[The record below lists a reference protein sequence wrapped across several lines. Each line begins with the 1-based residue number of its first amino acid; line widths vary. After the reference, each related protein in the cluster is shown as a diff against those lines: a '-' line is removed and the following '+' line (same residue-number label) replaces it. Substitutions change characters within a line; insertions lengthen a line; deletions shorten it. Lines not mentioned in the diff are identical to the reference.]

1 MAFNAGREFN
11 KFASTQG
18 AGFFGALP
26 KKKQAVEL
34 RFAGNALNNL
44 TRYKSALEGIELAE
58 REGSRNRSAART
70 NAIFGAIGNVAGAG
84 ISAGIQ
90 HGFNFGGGGGSDGFS
105 AGDAQVMGMPSGQAD
120 VISQGGTTYWDTDM
134 PTNSWINMSPGGSN
148 AQGQNPY
155 SINTT
160 GW

>member
-26 KKKQAVEL
+26 KKQQAQEL
-34 RFAGNALNNL
+34 RMAGNALNNL

-84 ISAGIQ
+84 ISAGIKNMQ
-90 HGFNFGGGGGSDGFS
+90 TPQVPNYAAESTPVTMGQITSPESWNQTSQAIGMPNSQGVYDSGFS
-105 AGDAQVMGMPSGQAD
+105 WQSDPF
-120 VISQGGTTYWDTDM
+120 
-134 PTNSWINMSPGGSN
+134 
-148 AQGQNPY
+148 QGQNPY
-155 SINTT
+155 GNYSINTP